1 MKNKLLYTILAGIVS
16 IIVMP
21 MTTTY
26 ASELPK
32 VDIQGDFASFHD
44 VVGGLK
50 GEVTVDTESTTYH
63 FSVQEKSFELNHLSG
78 YATVDGVDEP
88 YRLRVS
94 EADESV
100 TNVVRVSPVLFEEE
114 LYVPIEFIER
124 FLDLTYEDGNFKND
138 DEIIFE
144 GDEEE
149 LVTPPVEEPTENP
162 SEVETDSTE
171 STEDST
177 QKPENDS
184 NSNGSVETDGNAGSS
199 NSGSNSS
206 SGSSNSGNVGN
217 AGSSNSGNSG
227 SGNTGNSNSGSN
239 NGNTSSGGTQTPSK
253 PNVDPVVVK
262 SISVDRTSVTMT
274 HGGTDK
280 ITAKVNPF
288 DVPDTSI
295 TYASNDNNIVT
306 ADKHGNLKAVGVGT
320 TTITVISNYTPTVR
334 TTVTVT
340 VNPVVVTGISLNK
353 GNTTL
358 EVGGSL
364 SVGAT
369 VSPSNASYKGVK
381 WTSSNTSVAT
391 VDGNGNVK
399 AVAAGTATI
408 TATSTSNTSVKA
420 SFTVTVNKPWTPTTF
435 TGDSLVRELGALSDW
450 WIDGAAYWSPY
461 GTWTEYNVQV
471 NSWAGRFAADPG
483 LDVYIDVKGHNVF
496 PEETAKAL
504 NVALSKIIPSG
515 ASTISSK
522 VKANATGSE
531 TYNFDGRKVVV
542 SYGGLTTIYIYGK

>member
-94 EADESV
+94 EVDESV

-124 FLDLTYEDGNFKND
+124 FLDLTYEDGNFKSD

-149 LVTPPVEEPTENP
+149 LVTPPVDEPTENP

-177 QKPENDS
+177 QKPESDS
-184 NSNGSVETDGNAGSS
+184 NSNGSTGTNGNTGSS
-199 NSGSNSS
+199 NSGSSS
-206 SGSSNSGNVGN
+206 GN
-217 AGSSNSGNSG
+217 AGSN
-227 SGNTGNSNSGSN
+227 NTGNSNLGSN
-239 NGNTSSGGTQTPSK
+239 GGNTSSGGAQTPSK

-340 VNPVVVTGISLNK
+340 VNPVAVTGISLNK

-399 AVAAGTATI
+399 AVGAGTATI
-408 TATSTSNTSVKA
+408 TATSSNYSNISA
-420 SFTVTVNKPWTPTTF
+420 SLTVTVNAPKPPVQPTYTAASVMNSLISKNGWYSSYGIPYI
-435 TGDSLVRELGALSDW
+435 GDWEGMNYMEGAIYLVDEGGYEGVDAKLFIRDYDFNNVWGHAQTALSYFTD
-450 WIDGAAYWSPY
+450 S
-461 GTWTEYNVQV
+461 
-471 NSWAGRFAADPG
+471 
-483 LDVYIDVKGHNVF
+483 
-496 PEETAKAL
+496 
-504 NVALSKIIPSG
+504 
-515 ASTISSK
+515 ASTL
-522 VKANATGSE
+522 
-531 TYNFDGRKVVV
+531 V
-542 SYGGLTTIYIYGK
+542 SYARNQKWGTYTYSGRTFKIYVAGGVTIVSIGAKY